1 MLGIVFSE
9 FVDMVE
15 ASFSAD
21 MVDDI
26 LDDTGFETDG
36 AYSTVGAYDHQELVG
51 LVVALSKRTGIS
63 IDDLVQTFGQHLMV
77 RFAERY
83 RFFFEGVTDFFD
95 FLKSVDNQIHVE
107 VRKLYPVAEL
117 PRFVVRDINP
127 TTVVMEYHSSR
138 SFENL
143 ARGLIEGAADY
154 FNQPVSIS
162 METKKEATDQ
172 KFTEFTITTLP

>member
-63 IDDLVQTFGQHLMV
+63 IDDLVQAFGQHLMV
-77 RFAERY
+77 FC
-83 RFFFEGVTDFFD
+83 
-95 FLKSVDNQIHVE
+95 
-107 VRKLYPVAEL
+107 
-117 PRFVVRDINP
+117 
-127 TTVVMEYHSSR
+127 
-138 SFENL
+138 
-143 ARGLIEGAADY
+143 
-154 FNQPVSIS
+154 
-162 METKKEATDQ
+162 
-172 KFTEFTITTLP
+172 